1 MNDKHDGTREPQ
13 PQEQSGALVHWDRVA
28 WVTMNRHIR
37 EREPTR
43 LEWVIGTT
51 LANAIAVAEAALV
64 GDGARPDVRQM
75 IDIIAGATNARM
87 LDHTILLLR
96 DTLKH
101 CIRRGDS
108 SLFAAK
114 SADEED
120 MDIVVG

>member
-1 MNDKHDGTREPQ
+1 MTDKHDGTREPN
-13 PQEQSGALVHWDRVA
+13 PPERRASLVHWDRVA
-28 WVTMNRHIR
+28 WVTPGCANAP
-37 EREPTR
+37 REPTR

-51 LANAIAVAEAALV
+51 LANAIAVADASFC
-64 GDGARPDVRQM
+64 GDNARPDVRQM
-75 IDIIAGATNARM
+75 IDIVAGETNARM

-96 DTLKH
+96 DVLKH

-108 SLFAAK
+108 SLFAAE